1 MQLTLPDTVT
11 VRIEVSSEAD
21 ALFEEVC
28 RQASDAQRVEQ
39 TKEGDIIVM
48 PPAGNESSFRNSDI
62 LFELVLWNKQ
72 AQNGYCFGPDTAFVL
87 PDGSKKGADAS
98 WIPKE
103 VVAALP
109 RSERE
114 RFMKVAPWF
123 VIELLSRTDR
133 LGNAHQKMQEWIANG
148 VSLGWLID
156 AKDRRAWI
164 YTPAGVRTLTEP
176 ATLEGEGRLSGFRLA
191 LAEVYRGLA

>member
-11 VRIEVSSEAD
+11 IRIEAADEAD

-39 TKEGDIIVM
+39 TKEGEIIVM

-72 AQNGYCFGPDTAFVL
+72 KQSGYCFGPDTAFVL
-87 PDGSKKGADAS
+87 PDGSKKGPDAA

-103 VVAALP
+103 SIAALAP
-109 RSERE
+109 SDRD
-114 RFMKVAPWF
+114 RFMRIAPWF
-123 VIELLSRTDR
+123 VIELMSRTDR
-133 LGNAHQKMQEWIANG
+133 LPRAHQKMREWIENG

-156 AKDRRAWI
+156 AKRRRVWI
-164 YTPAGVRTLTEP
+164 YTPTGVRDFIRP
-176 ATLEGEGRLSGFRLA
+176 DALEGEGRLSGFRLI